1 MAFRAQSIRAR
12 LTFWYTLLVLSTLLL
27 FGGVSYYFTGRT
39 LSDNLDIS
47 LTNEVRWV
55 RDFIQP
61 QASKVRP
68 GKRSIES
75 LLRRKPPP
83 PKAPADTTES
93 EAATE
98 AADEIWNQIY
108 EHTMLGPKKT
118 YIQVADRKGTI
129 IHRSINLGLDSLAI
143 RHDAVAINTTA
154 LMTTQLAGV
163 GSVRIAAT
171 RDKNFTILVGYP
183 LGELSDVLENLYIIF
198 VILIPI
204 ALTVSVLGGFYLAKK
219 SLRPVD
225 EVTTR
230 ARRITAENLD
240 QIIPERNVDDEIGRL
255 IATINDMILRLHS
268 SFAQIRQFSAD
279 ASHELRTPL
288 TVMRGEIELSLRSP
302 KTPEEYRSVLES
314 SLEEILRMSSIIEN
328 LLLLAKA
335 DQGLYELNF
344 AEVNMVP
351 LVQELFDDSEILAE
365 PKNIHVE
372 LKQNTPITLVGDKVR
387 LRQLFLNL
395 IDNAIKYTP
404 EGGSVTLSVERHNG
418 MALFRVQDTGIGIPQ
433 QEIDKVFDRF
443 YRVDK
448 ARTRERGGA
457 GLGLSIAKWIAELH
471 RGTITVQSEANK
483 GSTFTVHL
491 PIN

>member
-1 MAFRAQSIRAR
+1 MAFWAQSIRAR
-12 LTFWYTLLVLSTLLL
+12 LTFWYTVLVLSTLLA
-27 FGGVSYYFTGRT
+27 FGAVSYYFTGRT

-47 LTNEVRWV
+47 LKNEVRWV
-55 RDFIQP
+55 KDFIQP
-61 QASKVRP
+61 KASKVRP

-75 LLRRKPPP
+75 LLRRTPLPQKVTT
-83 PKAPADTTES
+83 DTTDS

-98 AADEIWNQIY
+98 EADEIWNQIY

-118 YIQVADRKGTI
+118 YIQVADRRGNL
-129 IHRSINLGLDSLAI
+129 IHRSINLGLDSLDV
-143 RHDAVAINTTA
+143 RYDAVAVNATA

-163 GSVRIAAT
+163 GSVRIAAA

-183 LGELSDVLENLYIIF
+183 LAELSEVLENLYFIF

-219 SLRPVD
+219 SLHPVD

-240 QIIPERNVDDEIGRL
+240 QIIPERNVNDEIGRL

-288 TVMRGEIELSLRSP
+288 TIMRGEIELSLRSN
-302 KTPEEYRSVLES
+302 KTEEEYRRVLES
-314 SLEEILRMSSIIEN
+314 SLEEILRMTSIIEN

-335 DQGLYELNF
+335 DQGLYEVNF
-344 AEVNMVP
+344 TEVNMAS
-351 LVQELFDDSEILAE
+351 LVRELLDDSEILAE
-365 PKNIHVE
+365 PKRIHVE
-372 LKQNTPITLVGDKVR
+372 LKQDMPITLVGDKVR

-404 EGGSVTLSVERHNG
+404 EGGAVTLSLERQNS
-418 MALFRVQDTGIGIPQ
+418 MALFRVEDTGIGIPA
-433 QEIDKVFDRF
+433 QEIDRVFDRF

-448 ARTRERGGA
+448 ARSREWGGA

-471 RGTITVQSEANK
+471 RGTITVQSETNK